1 MDTKGSKDKTSKA
14 PNFLIRSR
22 RELAFDNQTKTVDP
36 KLDTGD
42 VLTYFKVEPRVL
54 KFKGFEI
61 GKSNIKK
68 FSIVN
73 TSSVAQRLTILPM
86 ISDNFQFFFEKKGK
100 IAPGMSEE
108 VKVSFVPR
116 NYNYYHTQVRI
127 LGEAENF
134 IVPIHAFP
142 VMNKGNVEIFPKRID
157 FGLREIGKVHTIQ
170 KPLICKI
177 PVNFEFEFKLLNEI
191 DEIKINP
198 LKGIVP
204 GESYVNIDITFTPK
218 SSTTMVFE
226 AEVS

>member
-1 MDTKGSKDKTSKA
+1 MKTQKPPS
-14 PNFLIRSR
+14 FLIRNR
-22 RELAFDNQTKTVDP
+22 KELTTDANAKSACLKQDQ
-36 KLDTGD
+36 GD
-42 VLTYFKVEPRVL
+42 ALTYFKVEPRVL
-54 KFKGFEI
+54 KFKGFEV

-68 FSIVN
+68 FTIVN

-86 ISDNFQFFFEKKGK
+86 ISDNFQFFYEKKGK

-116 NYNYYHTQVRI
+116 NYSYYHTQVRI

-134 IVPIHAFP
+134 IVPVHAFP
-142 VMNKGNVEIFPKRID
+142 VMDKESVEIFPRRID
-157 FGLREIGKVHTIQ
+157 FGLKEIGKSYTVQ

-177 PVNFEFEFKLLNEI
+177 PMNFEFEFKLLSEFE
-191 DEIKINP
+191 EIKLKP

-204 GESYVNIDITFTPK
+204 GESYVNIEVVFQPK
-218 SSTTMVFE
+218 AATTTVCE